1 MIMAT
6 ATGSTD
12 AGQEDEIALV
22 DPRAPRFGQA
32 ITAIVLAVG
41 AILDQPLLVYGLAV
55 VMLAAILSGWRLDL
69 YAVLWRRFAR
79 RLVEPR
85 EPEPASPHRFA
96 RLMGATGTT
105 IASVLLLAG
114 LPIAGYAVA
123 SLIALIAGFSATTGY
138 CIGCRMY
145 RSVSLFRRLDVV

>member
-1 MIMAT
+1 MAV
-6 ATGSTD
+6 
-12 AGQEDEIALV
+12 V

-32 ITAIVLAVG
+32 ITASVLAVG
-41 AILDQPLLVYGLAV
+41 VVFDRPPLVYALAV
-55 VMLAAILSGWRLDL
+55 VMLAAILSGWRLDV
-69 YAVLWRRFAR
+69 YAVLWRRLAR

-96 RLMGATGTT
+96 RLVGATGTA

-114 LPIAGYAVA
+114 FPTAGYAVA
-123 SLIALIAGFSATTGY
+123 GLIAIVAAFSATTGY

-145 RSVSLFRRLDVV
+145 RSVSFFRRLDVV